1 VGIVD
6 GALLGKLVLGV
17 PLGKIVGIS
26 VGNGVG
32 ANVIGDGVM
41 GSKVIGASVVMEVVM
56 GASVSAPD
64 ESDSADTFCPGT
76 YSIYIYYEQQ
86 PNEKMQAAQ
95 VVRCGMQ
102 PLFSEVRDPS
112 NNEKNDD
119 DTVITALL
127 ACSWAGTSLHVT
139 LSK

>member
-1 VGIVD
+1 MGIVD
-6 GALLGKLVLGV
+6 GVLLGKLVLGIS
-17 PLGKIVGIS
+17 LGKIVGIS

-76 YSIYIYYEQQ
+76 YSIYIYYERNQM
-86 PNEKMQAAQ
+86 KRCRQ
-95 VVRCGMQ
+95 VSVRHATFVLRG
-102 PLFSEVRDPS
+102 S
-112 NNEKNDD
+112 
-119 DTVITALL
+119 
-127 ACSWAGTSLHVT
+127 
-139 LSK
+139 